1 MDVAQ
6 RAGVS
11 RTTAS
16 FVMTGRRDMRISS
29 DAEQRVRKAARE
41 LNYRPSLLARSL
53 RTNLSQT
60 IGLVSDVIATEVFAG
75 ELIRGSMS
83 TALLHDHLMFIGETE
98 GDPEVEKRLVQS
110 MLDRGVGGFVYAA
123 MYTQQVRISKTLRE
137 QPLVLLNCLARGKA
151 IPSVIPD
158 EREAGKAAVQELLQ
172 HGHRDQIVIVGEK
185 APHVLAGVERLAGV
199 QEVLQA
205 EGIELAGAI
214 DTLWW
219 PEYAFAAVLEYLR
232 AGHRPTAFICL
243 NDRIAMGTYQAGRE
257 LGLSVPEDFS
267 VVSFD
272 DSDLASWLQPQL
284 TSVGIPHFELG
295 RRAVELLL
303 TPERPAGIIRIP
315 MPLRARASIAAPPV
329 RRRRRA
335 ATGT

>member
-1 MDVAQ
+1 
-6 RAGVS
+6 
-11 RTTAS
+11 
-16 FVMTGRRDMRISS
+16 
-29 DAEQRVRKAARE
+29 
-41 LNYRPSLLARSL
+41 
-53 RTNLSQT
+53 
-60 IGLVSDVIATEVFAG
+60 
-75 ELIRGSMS
+75 MS

-158 EREAGKAAVQELLQ
+158 EREAGKTAVRELLD

-185 APHVLAGVERLAGV
+185 APHVLAGAERLAGV
-199 QEVLQA
+199 QEALQA
-205 EGIELAGAI
+205 DGIELAGSI
-214 DTLWW
+214 DTMWW
-219 PEYAFAAVLEYLR
+219 PEYAFAAVHEYLL
-232 AGHRPTAFICL
+232 AGHRPSAFICL
-243 NDRIAMGTYQAGRE
+243 NDRIAMGVYQAGRAV
-257 LGLSVPEDFS
+257 GLSVPQDFS

-284 TSVGIPHFELG
+284 TSVAIPHFELG

-303 TPERPAGIIRIP
+303 TPDRPAGIIRIP
-315 MPLRARASIAAPPV
+315 MPLRTRASIASPPV

-335 ATGT
+335 AIGT